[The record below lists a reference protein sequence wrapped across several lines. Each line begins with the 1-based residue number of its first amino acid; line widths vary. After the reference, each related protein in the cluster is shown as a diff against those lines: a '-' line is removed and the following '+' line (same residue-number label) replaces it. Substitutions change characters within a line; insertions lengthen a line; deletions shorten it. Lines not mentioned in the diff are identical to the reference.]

1 MSAKLRWF
9 VSLVIVCCFLVLALH
24 GTAVAEDWEWGGGGY
39 CNVPELD
46 PGTAASGL
54 ALLGGGLLLL
64 VERFRAGGRKK
75 QAKRDHPEGPT
86 DTSVSQL

>member
-1 MSAKLRWF
+1 MSKKLRWL
-9 VSLVIVCCFLVLALH
+9 VSVVVVCCVFLLALH
-24 GTAVAEDWEWGGGGY
+24 GTAAADDWGGSWGGGGY

-64 VERFRAGGRKK
+64 VERFRGRGRGRK
-75 QAKRDHPEGPT
+75 E
-86 DTSVSQL
+86 